1 MQTAEEKRMRT
12 ANSDSEPAMGGAQGP
27 GEGRGP
33 CTYRGFPLCLRRF
46 FSLTGFL
53 FFLPVRLLRS
63 AWHRF
68 RNPRVVI
75 NIASYRPGDAPP
87 PSGIEISGEWFDE
100 SPDETVMEWI
110 SKCAVNYDSGY
121 IQQFLSP
128 EYPSVDD
135 IRCVVVES
143 DGKES
148 VCEAT
153 LRDDL
158 PHGEET

>member
-1 MQTAEEKRMRT
+1 MNDGKKAETKMEKVT
-12 ANSDSEPAMGGAQGP
+12 SDGDVSGMGGARGP
-27 GEGRGP
+27 RKGRGP

-87 PSGIEISGEWFDE
+87 PYGSGEWFDE
-100 SPDETVMEWI
+100 YPDETIMEWI
-110 SKCAVNYDSGY
+110 SKCAVVNYDSGY
-121 IQQFLSP
+121 IQHFLSP
-128 EYPSVDD
+128 EYPS
-135 IRCVVVES
+135 VES

>member
-1 MQTAEEKRMRT
+1 MQTEEEKRMHP
-12 ANSDSEPAMGGAQGP
+12 ANGDSDGAMGGARGP
-27 GEGRGP
+27 GKGRGP

-53 FFLPVRLLRS
+53 FFLPVRLLRFS
-63 AWHRF
+63 WHRF

-75 NIASYRPGDAPP
+75 NIAPYRPGD
-87 PSGIEISGEWFDE
+87 
-100 SPDETVMEWI
+100 SP
-110 SKCAVNYDSGY
+110 CPVNYDIGY
-121 IQQFLSP
+121 IQYFFSP
-128 EYPSVDD
+128 AYPSVDD

-153 LRDDL
+153 LRDDV
-158 PHGEET
+158 PHCEET